1 MAAFILTIALSFV
14 LAGGLWLLLGSR
26 LQLSEDREQNEVL
39 NLAAYFIGTLPV
51 SFVLIF
57 FGIGA

>member
-1 MAAFILTIALSFV
+1 MAAFVLTMALSFC

-26 LQLSEDREQNEVL
+26 LKISEDRAQNEVL
-39 NLAAYFIGTLPV
+39 NLVAYFIGTLPV

>member
-1 MAAFILTIALSFV
+1 MAAFILTMALSFC

-26 LQLSEDREQNEVL
+26 LKLSQDPEQNEIL
-39 NLAAYFIGTLPV
+39 NLAAYFVGTLPV

>member
-1 MAAFILTIALSFV
+1 MAAFVLTIALSFC
-14 LAGGLWLLLGSR
+14 LAGGLWLLFGSR
-26 LQLSEDREQNEVL
+26 FSLSEDNQQNEVL